1 MQTEILLEGMEFH
14 AFHGV
19 YPEEKML
26 GNRFR
31 VDVLMKLDVPFQPEN
46 QDLSR
51 TIDYSLV
58 YAILKDKM
66 ENATPLLESL
76 GQGICRELAASFP
89 LLMRTRDRHR
99 GGRLLLCHFAQVQVE
114 RMGLAALHP
123 IQRLLCDS
131 VHRLPV
137 RGGGEDQVGFQFTFV
152 LSLSSIGRRSVSQAV
167 R

>member
-89 LLMRTRDRHR
+89 LLNEMEICIAKANPAI
-99 GGRLLLCHFAQVQVE
+99 GGLCEWVK
-114 RMGLAALHP
+114 
-123 IQRLLCDS
+123 
-131 VHRLPV
+131 V
-137 RGGGEDQVGFQFTFV
+137 R
-152 LSLSSIGRRSVSQAV
+152 SIWKKD
-167 R
+167 